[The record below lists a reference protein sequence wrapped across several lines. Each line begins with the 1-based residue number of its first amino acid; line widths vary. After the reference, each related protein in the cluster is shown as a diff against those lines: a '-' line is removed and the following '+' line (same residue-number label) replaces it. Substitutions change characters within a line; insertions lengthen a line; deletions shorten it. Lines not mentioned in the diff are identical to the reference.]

1 MIPPVSDPG
10 KGPNASFRGLSP
22 RSGGPCEDEELL
34 SLQPPQDRQPEV
46 EPGERCRR
54 GQPAAERERQEARD
68 HLGHLVPGREQELL
82 HGDVGEREE
91 VVGAV
96 EVVTRAVLEV
106 RAQHCDRSA
115 WLRCGEHSAEEGSD
129 VFLRWEVLQQIRDE
143 DAVEMFR
150 GKFELEK
157 VLLPNFTATVVARQ
171 LDKTLCSFESDC
183 FVSQFFES
191 LEVPSG
197 PTAEVE
203 NSKRSLADEMLN
215 QRVAILTD
223 VVIFCALPKTFGI
236 LVVVM

>member
-1 MIPPVSDPG
+1 ME
-10 KGPNASFRGLSP
+10 KGGV
-22 RSGGPCEDEELL
+22 C
-34 SLQPPQDRQPEV
+34 
-46 EPGERCRR
+46 
-54 GQPAAERERQEARD
+54 
-68 HLGHLVPGREQELL
+68 
-82 HGDVGEREE
+82 
-91 VVGAV
+91 
-96 EVVTRAVLEV
+96 
-106 RAQHCDRSA
+106 
-115 WLRCGEHSAEEGSD
+115 
-129 VFLRWEVLQQIRDE
+129 E

-223 VVIFCALPKTFGI
+223 VVIFCALPKTLNI
-236 LVVVM
+236 LIIMI